1 MTYHAKK
8 SITDLVR
15 RRRWYRKARLNT
27 KGPWQEVGQT
37 KIIDISVQSF
47 SESDLIVA
55 WAISS
60 AGDVLFRR
68 GISLATPAGSNWEHV
83 PCDSFYET
91 LISISCSDEN
101 KVWAVAKSGAIFFRA
116 EVSFENPI
124 GTSWKRIDSPSNMHF
139 KQISAGMCGVW
150 VLDTQSRLS
159 VRCGINAERPEGTH
173 WQLLSNIPNDP
184 PNLED
189 DVNIGYKCVSVGKIV
204 MAISNSGFVCKRNGI
219 TKENP
224 SGTGWDLGVMGNWNW
239 LCVNSY

>member
-1 MTYHAKK
+1 MTYHGKK
-8 SITDLVR
+8 QLTDLVR

-47 SESDLIVA
+47 TGSDLIVA

-60 AGDVLFRR
+60 AGDLLFRQ
-68 GISLATPAGSNWEHV
+68 GITQAMPAGSSWEHIK
-83 PCDSFYET
+83 CDP

-101 KVWAVAKSGAIFFRA
+101 KVWAVAKSGSIFFR
-116 EVSFENPI
+116 VDVTFENPI
-124 GTSWKRIDSPSNMHF
+124 GSTWKRIDSPSNMQF
-139 KQISAGMCGVW
+139 KQISAGMSGVW
-150 VLDTQSRLS
+150 ALDSQSRLS
-159 VRCGINAERPEGTH
+159 VRCGINSERLEGTH
-173 WQLLSNIPNDP
+173 WQLLPNIPNDP

-189 DVNIGYKCVSVGKIV
+189 DVNIGYKCISVGKVV
-204 MAISNSGFVCKRNGI
+204 MVISNSGFVCKRNGI

-224 SGTGWDLGVMGNWNW
+224 IGTGWDLGVKADWNW